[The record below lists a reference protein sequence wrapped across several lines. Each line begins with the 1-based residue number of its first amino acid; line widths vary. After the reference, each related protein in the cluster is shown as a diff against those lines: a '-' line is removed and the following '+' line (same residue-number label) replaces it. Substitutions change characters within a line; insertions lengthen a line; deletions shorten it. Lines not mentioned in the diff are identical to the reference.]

1 MSTRQSGV
9 SSAQS
14 PPQRSTSPRVIAK
27 CTGSCSIC
35 PRLLYFHPHSLC
47 SRHTDL
53 TVPQTRQAQS
63 CLEPLQGSFFLQ
75 IPPTGPCSNPL
86 SRRAPSCPYPLKR
99 AHYLLCP
106 PALFLFSILTA
117 SCCYFWS
124 HPLEGMLHH
133 PVLFTIGETGGCGR
147 WRPLQGVGLIRGPGF
162 PLGGHDYCGEPSG
175 KSPPYL
181 GSQEP

>member
-1 MSTRQSGV
+1 M
-9 SSAQS
+9 
-14 PPQRSTSPRVIAK
+14 
-27 CTGSCSIC
+27 
-35 PRLLYFHPHSLC
+35 
-47 SRHTDL
+47 
-53 TVPQTRQAQS
+53 
-63 CLEPLQGSFFLQ
+63 QGSFFLQ

-133 PVLFTIGETGGCGR
+133 PVLFTIGETGGLWSLAPAAGSGADPWAWLPVGR
-147 WRPLQGVGLIRGPGF
+147 SRLLWETLGEIPAVSGLSRTLTPTYAVFLSSWELIAMCPVHCSYARCRS
-162 PLGGHDYCGEPSG
+162 LSVAPSQTHG
-175 KSPPYL
+175 K
-181 GSQEP
+181 GKKGT